1 MAGQLNPDWAGGH
14 GGGEETAGVMAVNP
28 ALIKTEYL
36 NLPENIRNDV
46 SEDLPSGAWTDVNF
60 KGASVTIPREINE
73 ITDNGWLTHRFKND
87 APTKATKE
95 WGDKMVQTVADYIV
109 DFEKVFSKAE
119 LPKPHN

>member
-1 MAGQLNPDWAGGH
+1 
-14 GGGEETAGVMAVNP
+14 VMAVNP

-46 SEDLPSGAWTDVNF
+46 SEDLPSGAWTNVNF

-73 ITDNGWLTHRFKND
+73 ITDNGWLTHSFKND
-87 APTKATKE
+87 PPTKATKE